1 MTIQEIIEKIKVEV
15 HLPLDTQRYEE
26 TMVQNETNCYSHAIG
41 ATTPSIQVYRIGA
54 ISGRKDIGEK
64 FKSTEEIINL
74 LKEDLDVLGLKYE
87 TITDFEKESPN
98 LAQDQYIICLY
109 AKIYAN
115 GMLADYHFIRYEAG
129 KWSEKWRG
137 RKPTEIWDNYY
148 EERWEWKRLMNLKIT
163 R

>member
-1 MTIQEIIEKIKVEV
+1 MTTQEIIEKIKVEV
-15 HLPLDTQRYEE
+15 HLPLATQRYEE

-41 ATTPSIQVYRIGA
+41 AITPRLKVYRIGA

-87 TITDFEKESPN
+87 VINDDDWKTQTLREG
-98 LAQDQYIICLY
+98 QYIIRLY

-137 RKPTEIWDNYY
+137 RKPTEICDNYY
-148 EERWEWKRLMNLKIT
+148 EERWEWKRLMSLKIT